1 MRLPIRRFSGPNYCP
16 LLIGVQEVSNLLAT
30 RVTNEEEDEVL
41 AELEQLHREALG
53 LPEVPIH
60 SLPQKGTETNLEDS
74 VPAREREPIL
84 SS

>member
-1 MRLPIRRFSGPNYCP
+1 MRLPIKRFCHPSCP

-30 RVTNEEEDEVL
+30 RVTNEEEEQVI

-60 SLPQKGTETNLEDS
+60 SLPQKDMESNAEDR
-74 VPAREREPIL
+74 VPERERQAIL